1 MQTRWIRI
9 SLLLLLLVVMV
20 LAAGVGA
27 MKIPVPEVLRILA
40 YKAGIPVHPL
50 PDVAMMN
57 VFWELRLPRVLMA
70 VMIGGGLAIA
80 GASLQGLFRNP
91 LADPMLIGI
100 SSGASLAAVLVI
112 VLYSFLPSFLLNWL
126 PRYYLLNVVT
136 FAGACACSLL
146 VFRLSTTGNRTA
158 VASLLLAGLA
168 ITALC
173 NAFIGLI
180 TYTAND
186 EELRNITFWSL
197 GSLGGASWRITG
209 ALAPFIILPVI
220 VLPVLSKSLNA
231 YSLGETEAHY
241 LGVNVRRLKIGILG
255 LSTLA
260 VGAAVA
266 SAGMIGFVGLVV
278 PHILRSVTGTDH
290 RQLLFNSAVLGAVL
304 LTLADT
310 VGRTIIAP
318 AELPI
323 GIVTALIG
331 TPVFITLLLK
341 QRKKLGGLETA

>member
-1 MQTRWIRI
+1 MQIKWIRTGLI
-9 SLLLLLLVVMV
+9 ATLLVTIV
-20 LAAGVGA
+20 LAAGFGA
-27 MKIPVPEVLRILA
+27 MQIPALEVLRIIALKLGV
-40 YKAGIPVHPL
+40 YLDKA
-50 PDVAMMN
+50 PDSAMVN

-70 VMIGGGLAIA
+70 VLIGSGLAVA

-112 VLYSFLPSFLLNWL
+112 VLYAAIPVSFSQHIPK
-126 PRYYLLNVVT
+126 YYLLNFVT
-136 FAGACACSLL
+136 FAGACGCSFL

-180 TYTAND
+180 TYAAND
-186 EELRNITFWSL
+186 EELRSITFWNL
-197 GSLGGASWRITG
+197 GSLGGASWSVIA
-209 ALAPFIILPVI
+209 ALAPFILLPVI
-220 VLPVLSKSLNA
+220 LLPILSKSLNA

-241 LGVNVRRLKIGILG
+241 LGVDVRLLKMGVLL

-266 SAGMIGFVGLVV
+266 TAGMIGFVGLVV
-278 PHILRSVTGTDH
+278 PHILRTITGTDH
-290 RQLLFNSAVLGAVL
+290 RQLLFNSAVLGAIL

-310 VGRTIIAP
+310 IGRTIIAP

-323 GIVTALIG
+323 GIVTAMIG

-341 QRKKLGGLETA
+341 QKKRIGGLEAA